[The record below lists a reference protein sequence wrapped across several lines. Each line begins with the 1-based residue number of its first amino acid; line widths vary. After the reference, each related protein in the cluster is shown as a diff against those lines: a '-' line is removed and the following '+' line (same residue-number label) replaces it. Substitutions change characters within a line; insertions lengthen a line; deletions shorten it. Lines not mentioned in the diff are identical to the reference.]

1 MRCSTL
7 LCGAPAEYIHRA
19 TKEKKCSR
27 CKNKRGDAFS
37 LAWESLEEDEE
48 HITIP
53 PFVPVDEYK
62 IFESNSGKYIVCD
75 NSEERRVVCGTREE
89 AKQMAQALNTAFKL
103 GAESVLHNLSNF
115 SLDQRRKLGIVWGE
129 KRNSINS

>member
-1 MRCSTL
+1 MID
-7 LCGAPAEYIHRA
+7 AWKQK
-19 TKEKKCSR
+19 TK
-27 CKNKRGDAFS
+27 NFG
-37 LAWESLEEDEE
+37 
-48 HITIP
+48 
-53 PFVPVDEYK
+53 EYK
-62 IFESNSGKYIVCD
+62 IFESNGGKYVVCD